1 MFNFL
6 LAADETTSSS
16 GTFGVQQII
25 MLVIVGLLLVAL
37 FVFPMISNKK
47 RKKAVDEMHNS
58 ISVGDTIMT
67 IGGIVGKVVAIK
79 QNNDVDKE
87 FVLET
92 GMKGKESTMTFSF
105 QAIYQV
111 LGKTKAATPVAEAPA
126 STDDKAPAADSE
138 STAPVEAVEG
148 ADVEVSDGE
157 KKEEK

>member
-67 IGGIVGKVVAIK
+67 IGGIVGRVVAIK

-111 LGKTKAATPVAEAPA
+111 LGKTKAAAPVAEAPA
-126 STDDKAPAADSE
+126 STDDKAPVADSE

>member
-6 LAADETTSSS
+6 LAADETTN
-16 GTFGVQQII
+16 TFGVQQII

-92 GMKGKESTMTFSF
+92 GVKGRESTMTFSF

-111 LGKTKAATPVAEAPA
+111 LGKTKATAPVVEDTA
-126 STDDKAPAADSE
+126 DKTSVADSE
-138 STAPVEAVEG
+138 TTAPEETGKAK
-148 ADVEVSDGE
+148 DSEVPTEE